1 LCRSDP
7 GTIGEFGWLG
17 GCNQCGIMQLGGDY
31 REEVMLDDGT
41 RVTLRLVRPDD
52 KVRLVE
58 ILDGLSA
65 HSRTMRFFVARLA
78 MSEKE
83 LRYLTEIDGID
94 HFAVLAMRGDESIG
108 VARFIRHADAPG
120 SAEPALTIV
129 DEMQRRGL
137 GRILFQRLIDAA
149 RDRGISQFKGEVLP
163 QNKAMLGLLRGV
175 AAKIPPRR
183 APAAW
188 SESVTFFVD
197 LDDAA
202 AALAPAP
209 LAPLAPLQRF
219 VA

>member
-1 LCRSDP
+1 
-7 GTIGEFGWLG
+7 
-17 GCNQCGIMQLGGDY
+17 MQLGGEY

-78 MSEKE
+78 MSQKE

-108 VARFIRHADAPG
+108 VARFIRQADAPD

-129 DEMQRRGL
+129 DEMQGRGL
-137 GRILFQRLIDAA
+137 GRILFQRLIEAA
-149 RDRGISQFKGEVLP
+149 RERGISQFKGEVLP
-163 QNKAMLGLLRGV
+163 QNQAMLGLLRGV

-183 APAAW
+183 VPAAW

-197 LDDAA
+197 LDAAA

-209 LAPLAPLQRF
+209 LQRF

>member
-1 LCRSDP
+1 
-7 GTIGEFGWLG
+7 
-17 GCNQCGIMQLGGDY
+17 
-31 REEVMLDDGT
+31 MLDDGT
-41 RVTLRLVRPDD
+41 RITLRPVGPDD

-78 MSEKE
+78 MSAKE

-108 VARFIRHADAPG
+108 VARFIRQTDSPG

-129 DEMQRRGL
+129 DEMQGRGL
-137 GRILFQRLIDAA
+137 GRILFQRLVDAA
-149 RDRGISQFKGEVLP
+149 RERGITQFQGEVLP

-183 APAAW
+183 VPAAW
-188 SESVTFFVD
+188 SESVTFTVD
-197 LDDAA
+197 LEAAA

-209 LAPLAPLQRF
+209 QRF